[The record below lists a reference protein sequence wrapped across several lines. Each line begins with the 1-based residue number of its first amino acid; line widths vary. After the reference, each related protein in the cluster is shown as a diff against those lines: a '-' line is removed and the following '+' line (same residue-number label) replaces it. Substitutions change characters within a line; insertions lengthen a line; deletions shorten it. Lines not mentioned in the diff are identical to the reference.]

1 MNRFILFLGLLI
13 SSSFVFTEE
22 PSIPKIE
29 IDHMKAS
36 LLKKISI
43 QGKSIP
49 ISSIMELVSEE
60 TGFGYY
66 LDAGLSNL
74 VITDLNFRDAT
85 IKELLDFLETNY
97 DLVYRIEGN
106 KIFLKNYDTWTFEIS
121 FPARSNKS
129 SITIGGSVIPTGELT
144 GGAQIRSEFSGG
156 QSDLYTAI
164 ESDVKALLSPAGKFS
179 LNRNSGTLLVSDS
192 ASALKRVKHYIDKVR
207 ESKDRKVRIE
217 VKIVE
222 VSLDNTN
229 SYGIDWSFV
238 KNFSANST
246 SFSLKLD
253 QSTALTQQVFSI
265 DLKGGGFTTLLNFL
279 STYGKVNLLS
289 QPSILLMN
297 GESALLSVG
306 RLLTYWE
313 LTAQAAGAQV
323 GTPVVY
329 PVQKNILKG
338 LLFSVT
344 PFISS
349 DSSVTME
356 ITPVLADVSK
366 WETYQW
372 QGQILEAPSVDIRE
386 AHTMLK
392 VRSGETIILGGLISN
407 KENKVERGIPILS
420 KIPVIGSIFKKEEK
434 VAERTELVIFITPQ
448 IE

>member
-297 GESALLSVG
+297 GGKCSTFSW
-306 RLLTYWE
+306 TSF
-313 LTAQAAGAQV
+313 
-323 GTPVVY
+323 
-329 PVQKNILKG
+329 NILGTYRSSCWCPGGYTRSLPCSEEHSKG
-338 LLFSVT
+338 
-344 PFISS
+344 PFVFGYSFH
-349 DSSVTME
+349 
-356 ITPVLADVSK
+356 K
-366 WETYQW
+366 
-372 QGQILEAPSVDIRE
+372 
-386 AHTMLK
+386 
-392 VRSGETIILGGLISN
+392 
-407 KENKVERGIPILS
+407 
-420 KIPVIGSIFKKEEK
+420 F
-434 VAERTELVIFITPQ
+434 
-448 IE
+448 